1 MASLSDNFDEL
12 WQRLRYGRG
21 LSHTGDDP
29 VYYLVF
35 HPSEM
40 LEVKR
45 RLRQWAAVLKK
56 QDWTMETFSMAEA
69 TKGIFEK
76 NEFREDVWL
85 ASEQDKCF
93 DAEAIQQINKQLE
106 SALVDEGALKQRLSE
121 KLQSL
126 AGRANTV
133 LFVTDLEALHPY
145 LRVGVL
151 EQQLQGRFT
160 VPTVFLYPGIRDGKT
175 TLKFLGIYPADG
187 NYRSVHIGG

>member
-1 MASLSDNFDEL
+1 MSSLGDNFDQL

-69 TKGIFEK
+69 IKEIFEA
-76 NEFREDVWL
+76 NDFRDVWL
-85 ASEQDKCF
+85 ASEEDKRF
-93 DAEAIQQINKQLE
+93 DAEAVQQVNKQLE
-106 SALVDEGALKQRLSE
+106 SALVDEGTLKQRLAD
-121 KLQSL
+121 KLQLL
-126 AGRANTV
+126 AGRTNTV
-133 LFVTDLEALHPY
+133 LFVSDIEALHPY

>member
-1 MASLSDNFDEL
+1 MPSLSDNFDQL
-12 WQRLRYGRG
+12 WQRLRHGRG

-35 HPSEM
+35 HPCEM

-69 TKGIFEK
+69 IKDIFEA
-76 NEFREDVWL
+76 NEFRDLWL
-85 ASEQDKCF
+85 ASEEDKRF
-93 DAEAIQQINKQLE
+93 DAEAVQQVNKQLE
-106 SALVDEGALKQRLSE
+106 SALVDDGSLKQRLAD

-126 AGRANTV
+126 AGRTNTV
-133 LFVTDLEALHPY
+133 LFVSDLEALHPY

-151 EQQLQGRFT
+151 EQQLQGCFT

>member
-1 MASLSDNFDEL
+1 MPSLSDNFDQL

-56 QDWTMETFSMAEA
+56 QDWTMETFSMAKAIKDILEA
-69 TKGIFEK
+69 
-76 NEFREDVWL
+76 NEFRDLWL
-85 ASEQDKCF
+85 ASEEDKRF
-93 DAEAIQQINKQLE
+93 DAEAVQQVNKQLE
-106 SALVDEGALKQRLSE
+106 SALVDEGTLKQRLAD

-126 AGRANTV
+126 AGRTNTV
-133 LFVTDLEALHPY
+133 LFVSDLEALHPY

>member
-1 MASLSDNFDEL
+1 MPSLSDNFEQL
-12 WQRLRYGRG
+12 WQRLRHGRG

-56 QDWTMETFSMAEA
+56 QDWTMETFSIA
-69 TKGIFEK
+69 TAIKEIFLQ
-76 NEFREDVWL
+76 NDFRDVWL
-85 ASEQDKCF
+85 ASEEDKRF
-93 DAEAIQQINKQLE
+93 DADAMQQVNRQLE
-106 SALVDEGALKQRLSE
+106 SALVDEGALKQRLAD
-121 KLQSL
+121 KLESL
-126 AGRANTV
+126 AGRTNTA

>member
-1 MASLSDNFDEL
+1 MGSLSDNFDEL

-45 RLRQWAAVLKK
+45 RLRQWSAVLKK
-56 QDWTMETFSMAEA
+56 QDWTMEVFSMAEA
-69 TKGIFEK
+69 IKEIFESYDS
-76 NEFREDVWL
+76 RHVWL
-85 ASEQDKCF
+85 ASEQSKSF
-93 DAEAIQQINKQLE
+93 DPEAVQAVNKTLE
-106 SALVDEGALKQRLSE
+106 AALVEESTLKNRLADR
-121 KLQSL
+121 LNSL
-126 AGRANTV
+126 SGQANTV
-133 LFVTDLEALHPY
+133 LFVSDLEALHPY
-145 LRVGVL
+145 LRVGSL

>member
-1 MASLSDNFDEL
+1 MPSLSDNFDQL

-56 QDWTMETFSMAEA
+56 QDWAMETFSMANA
-69 TKGIFEK
+69 IKDIFEA
-76 NEFREDVWL
+76 NDFRDLWL
-85 ASEQDKCF
+85 ASEEDKRF
-93 DAEAIQQINKQLE
+93 DAEAVQQVNRQLE
-106 SALVDEGALKQRLSE
+106 SALVDEGTLKQRLAD

-126 AGRANTV
+126 AGCTNTV
-133 LFVTDLEALHPY
+133 LFVTDVEALHPY

-151 EQQLQGRFT
+151 EQQLQGLFT
-160 VPTVFLYPGIRDGKT
+160 VPTVFLYPGLRDGKT

>member
-1 MASLSDNFDEL
+1 MASLSDNFDQL

-56 QDWTMETFSMAEA
+56 QDWMMETFSMAEA
-69 TKGIFEK
+69 IKVIFET
-76 NEFREDVWL
+76 NEFRDLWL
-85 ASEQDKCF
+85 ASNEDKRF
-93 DAEAIQQINKQLE
+93 DAEAVQRVNKQLE
-106 SALVDEGALKQRLSE
+106 SALVDEGALKQRLAD
-121 KLQSL
+121 KMQSL
-126 AGRANTV
+126 TGQMNTI
-133 LFVTDLEALHPY
+133 LFVTDIEALHPY

-151 EQQLQGRFT
+151 EQQLHGCFT

-175 TLKFLGIYPADG
+175 TLKFLGIYAADG

>member
-1 MASLSDNFDEL
+1 MPSLSDSFDQL

-35 HPSEM
+35 HPYEM

-45 RLRQWAAVLKK
+45 RLRQWGAVLKK

-69 TKGIFEK
+69 IREIFQA
-76 NEFREDVWL
+76 NEFRDVWL
-85 ASEQDKCF
+85 SSEEDKRF
-93 DAEAIQQINKQLE
+93 DAESLQQVNKQLE
-106 SALVDEGALKQRLSE
+106 SALVDDGTLKQRLAD
-121 KLQSL
+121 KLHSL
-126 AGRANTV
+126 AGRTNTV
-133 LFVTDLEALHPY
+133 LFVSDLEALHPY

-151 EQQLQGRFT
+151 EQQLQGHFT

-175 TLKFLGIYPADG
+175 TLKFLGIYPPDG

>member
-1 MASLSDNFDEL
+1 MPSLSDNFDQL

-69 TKGIFEK
+69 IKDIFEA
-76 NEFREDVWL
+76 NEFRDLWL
-85 ASEQDKCF
+85 ASEEDKRF
-93 DAEAIQQINKQLE
+93 DAEAVQQVNKQLE
-106 SALVDEGALKQRLSE
+106 SALVDEGTLKQRLAD

-126 AGRANTV
+126 AGRTNTV
-133 LFVTDLEALHPY
+133 LFVSDLEALHPY

>member
-1 MASLSDNFDEL
+1 MPSLSDNFDRL
-12 WQRLRYGRG
+12 WQHLRYGRG

-56 QDWTMETFSMAEA
+56 QDWTMEIFSMAEA
-69 TKGIFEK
+69 MKMIFET
-76 NEFREDVWL
+76 NEFRDLWL
-85 ASEQDKCF
+85 ASNEDRRF
-93 DAEAIQQINKQLE
+93 DAEAVQRVNKQLE
-106 SALVDEGALKQRLSE
+106 SALLDEGALKQRLAD

-126 AGRANTV
+126 TGQMNTV
-133 LFVTDLEALHPY
+133 LFVTDVEALHPY

-151 EQQLQGRFT
+151 EQQLQGRFP

>member
-1 MASLSDNFDEL
+1 MSSLGDNFDQL

-56 QDWTMETFSMAEA
+56 QDWTMETFSMAEVI
-69 TKGIFEK
+69 KEIFEA
-76 NEFREDVWL
+76 NDFRDVWL
-85 ASEQDKCF
+85 ASEEDRRF
-93 DAEAIQQINKQLE
+93 DAEAVQQVNKQLE
-106 SALVDEGALKQRLSE
+106 SALVDEGTLKQRLAD
-121 KLQSL
+121 KLQLL
-126 AGRANTV
+126 AGRTNTV
-133 LFVTDLEALHPY
+133 LFVSDIEALHPY

-187 NYRSVHIGG
+187 NYRSVHIGA

>member
-1 MASLSDNFDEL
+1 MPSLADNFDQL

-56 QDWTMETFSMAEA
+56 QDWTMETFSMADAIKDIFA
-69 TKGIFEK
+69 T
-76 NEFREDVWL
+76 NEFRDLWL
-85 ASEQDKCF
+85 ASDEDKRF
-93 DAEAIQQINKQLE
+93 DADAVQQVNKQLE
-106 SALVDEGALKQRLSE
+106 SALIDEGTLKQRLGD
-121 KLQSL
+121 KLQAL
-126 AGRANTV
+126 DGRANTA
-133 LFVTDLEALHPY
+133 LFVTDVEALHPY

>member
-1 MASLSDNFDEL
+1 MASLSDNFDQL

-69 TKGIFEK
+69 IKVIFES
-76 NEFREDVWL
+76 NEFRDIWL
-85 ASEQDKCF
+85 ASNEDKRF
-93 DAEAIQQINKQLE
+93 DAEAVQRVNKQLE
-106 SALVDEGALKQRLSE
+106 SALVDEGALKQRLAD

-126 AGRANTV
+126 TGQMNTV
-133 LFVTDLEALHPY
+133 LFVTDIEALHPY

-151 EQQLQGRFT
+151 EQRPLRNADRSQLSQ
-160 VPTVFLYPGIRDGKT
+160 
-175 TLKFLGIYPADG
+175 
-187 NYRSVHIGG
+187 

>member
-1 MASLSDNFDEL
+1 MASLSDNFDQL

-45 RLRQWAAVLKK
+45 RMRQWAAVLKK
-56 QDWTMETFSMAEA
+56 QDWKMEVFSMAEA
-69 TKGIFEK
+69 IRDIFA
-76 NEFREDVWL
+76 NYDSRDVWL
-85 ASEQDKCF
+85 KSEQDKSF
-93 DAEAIQQINKQLE
+93 DPEAMEEVNKTLE
-106 SALVDEGALKQRLSE
+106 AALVEDGTLKQRLADV
-121 KLQSL
+121 LDSL
-126 AGRANTV
+126 AGQTNTV

>member
-1 MASLSDNFDEL
+1 MLSLGDNFDQL

-56 QDWTMETFSMAEA
+56 QDWTMETFSMAEVI
-69 TKGIFEK
+69 KEIFEA
-76 NEFREDVWL
+76 NDFRDVWL
-85 ASEQDKCF
+85 ASEEDKRF
-93 DAEAIQQINKQLE
+93 DAEAVQQVNKQLE
-106 SALVDEGALKQRLSE
+106 SALVDEGTLKQRLAD
-121 KLQSL
+121 KLQLL
-126 AGRANTV
+126 AGRTNTV
-133 LFVTDLEALHPY
+133 LFVSDIEALHPY

>member
-1 MASLSDNFDEL
+1 MASLSDNFDQL

-69 TKGIFEK
+69 IKVIFET
-76 NEFREDVWL
+76 NEFRDLWL
-85 ASEQDKCF
+85 ASNEDKRF
-93 DAEAIQQINKQLE
+93 DAEAVQRVNKQLE
-106 SALVDEGALKQRLSE
+106 SALVDEGALKQCLTD

-126 AGRANTV
+126 AGRTNIV
-133 LFVTDLEALHPY
+133 LFVTDIEALHPY

>member
-1 MASLSDNFDEL
+1 MSSLGDNFDQL

-56 QDWTMETFSMAEA
+56 QDWTMETFSMAEVI
-69 TKGIFEK
+69 KEIFEA
-76 NEFREDVWL
+76 NDFRDVWL
-85 ASEQDKCF
+85 ASEEDKRF
-93 DAEAIQQINKQLE
+93 DAEAVQQVNKQLE
-106 SALVDEGALKQRLSE
+106 SALVDEGTLKQRLAD
-121 KLQSL
+121 KLQLL
-126 AGRANTV
+126 AGRTNTV
-133 LFVTDLEALHPY
+133 LFVSDIEALHPY

-187 NYRSVHIGG
+187 NYRSVHIGA

>member
-1 MASLSDNFDEL
+1 MPSLSDNFDQL

-69 TKGIFEK
+69 IRDIFEA
-76 NEFREDVWL
+76 NEFRDLWL
-85 ASEQDKCF
+85 ASEEDNRF
-93 DAEAIQQINKQLE
+93 DAEAVQQVNKQLE
-106 SALVDEGALKQRLSE
+106 SALVDEGTLKQRLAH

-126 AGRANTV
+126 TGRTNTV
-133 LFVTDLEALHPY
+133 LFVSDLEALHPY

-160 VPTVFLYPGIRDGKT
+160 VPTVFLYPG
-175 TLKFLGIYPADG
+175 FLAVSI
-187 NYRSVHIGG
+187 HK

>member
-1 MASLSDNFDEL
+1 MSSLGDNFDQL

-56 QDWTMETFSMAEA
+56 QDWTMETFSMAEVI
-69 TKGIFEK
+69 KEIFEA
-76 NEFREDVWL
+76 NDFRDVWL
-85 ASEQDKCF
+85 ASEEDKRF
-93 DAEAIQQINKQLE
+93 DAEAVQQVNKQLE
-106 SALVDEGALKQRLSE
+106 SALVDEGTLKQRLAD
-121 KLQSL
+121 KLEL
-126 AGRANTV
+126 LVGRTNTV
-133 LFVTDLEALHPY
+133 LFVSDIEALHPY

>member
-1 MASLSDNFDEL
+1 MSSLSDNFDLL
-12 WQRLRYGRG
+12 WQRLRHGRG

-45 RLRQWAAVLKK
+45 RLRQWAALLKK
-56 QDWTMETFSMAEA
+56 QDWTMEVFSMAEA
-69 TKGIFEK
+69 AKTLFQA
-76 NEFREDVWL
+76 NDFRDVWIE
-85 ASEQDKCF
+85 SDQSKSF
-93 DAEAIQQINKQLE
+93 DPESVQAVNKTLEA
-106 SALVDEGALKQRLSE
+106 ALIEEGALKQLLIK
-121 KLQSL
+121 KLDSL
-126 AGRANTV
+126 AGRTNTV
-133 LFVTDLEALHPY
+133 LFVSDVEALHPY

-151 EQQLQGRFT
+151 EMQLQNRFT
-160 VPTVFLYPGIRDGKT
+160 VPTVFLYPGIREGKS

>member
-1 MASLSDNFDEL
+1 MSSLADNFDQL

-69 TKGIFEK
+69 IKDIFSA
-76 NEFREDVWL
+76 NEFRHMWLESEEDRR
-85 ASEQDKCF
+85 F
-93 DAEAIQQINKQLE
+93 DPEALERLNDQLE
-106 SALVDEGALKQRLSE
+106 SALVDEGSLKQRLAD

-126 AGRANTV
+126 DGSTNTV
-133 LFVTDLEALHPY
+133 LFVTDIEALHPY

-160 VPTVFLYPGIRDGKT
+160 VPTVFLYPGVRDGKS

>member
-1 MASLSDNFDEL
+1 MPSLSDNFDQL

-69 TKGIFEK
+69 IKQIFEA
-76 NEFREDVWL
+76 NEFRDIWL
-85 ASEQDKCF
+85 ASEEDK
-93 DAEAIQQINKQLE
+93 
-106 SALVDEGALKQRLSE
+106 
-121 KLQSL
+121 
-126 AGRANTV
+126 
-133 LFVTDLEALHPY
+133 
-145 LRVGVL
+145 RV
-151 EQQLQGRFT
+151 
-160 VPTVFLYPGIRDGKT
+160 
-175 TLKFLGIYPADG
+175 
-187 NYRSVHIGG
+187 

>member
-1 MASLSDNFDEL
+1 MASLSDNFDQL

-56 QDWTMETFSMAEA
+56 QDWTMETFSMADA
-69 TKGIFEK
+69 IKDIFEK

-85 ASEQDKCF
+85 ASEQDKSF
-93 DAEAIQQINKQLE
+93 DAESIQQINKQLE
-106 SALVDEGALKQRLSE
+106 SALVDEGALKQRLAE

-126 AGRANTV
+126 E
-133 LFVTDLEALHPY
+133 LS
-145 LRVGVL
+145 LRSHWRL
-151 EQQLQGRFT
+151 
-160 VPTVFLYPGIRDGKT
+160 I
-175 TLKFLGIYPADG
+175 
-187 NYRSVHIGG
+187 S

>member
-1 MASLSDNFDEL
+1 MPSLSNNFDQL

-69 TKGIFEK
+69 IKQIFEA
-76 NEFREDVWL
+76 NEFRDIWL
-85 ASEQDKCF
+85 ASEEAKRF
-93 DAEAIQQINKQLE
+93 DAEAIQQVNKQLE
-106 SALVDEGALKQRLSE
+106 SALIDDAALKNRLDDR
-121 KLQSL
+121 LQSL
-126 AGRANTV
+126 AGQKNTV
-133 LFVTDLEALHPY
+133 LFVSDLEALHPY

>member
-1 MASLSDNFDEL
+1 MASLSDNFDQL
-12 WQRLRYGRG
+12 WQRLRYGRD

-69 TKGIFEK
+69 IKVIFES
-76 NEFREDVWL
+76 NEFRDLWVASNED
-85 ASEQDKCF
+85 KRF
-93 DAEAIQQINKQLE
+93 DAEAVQRVNKQLE
-106 SALVDEGALKQRLSE
+106 SALVDEGALKQRLAD

-126 AGRANTV
+126 TGQMNTV
-133 LFVTDLEALHPY
+133 LFVTDIEALHPY

-151 EQQLQGRFT
+151 EQQLQGGFT

>member
-1 MASLSDNFDEL
+1 MPSLSNNFDQL

-21 LSHTGDDP
+21 LIHTGDDP

-56 QDWTMETFSMAEA
+56 QDWTMEIFSMAEA
-69 TKGIFEK
+69 IKDIFSA
-76 NEFREDVWL
+76 NEFRHMWLESEED
-85 ASEQDKCF
+85 KRF
-93 DAEAIQQINKQLE
+93 DPEALERLNDQLE
-106 SALVDEGALKQRLSE
+106 SALVDEGSLKQCLAE

-126 AGRANTV
+126 AGSTNTV
-133 LFVTDLEALHPY
+133 LFVTDIEALHPY

-160 VPTVFLYPGIRDGKT
+160 VPTVFLYPGVRDGKT

>member
-1 MASLSDNFDEL
+1 MSSLSDNFDQL

-69 TKGIFEK
+69 IKDIFSA
-76 NEFREDVWL
+76 NEFRHLWLESEEDRR
-85 ASEQDKCF
+85 F
-93 DAEAIQQINKQLE
+93 DTEAIERLNDQLE
-106 SALVDEGALKQRLSE
+106 SALVDEGSLKQCLAE

-126 AGRANTV
+126 AGSTNTV
-133 LFVTDLEALHPY
+133 LFVTDIEALHPY

-160 VPTVFLYPGIRDGKT
+160 VPTVFLYPGVRDGKT

>member
-1 MASLSDNFDEL
+1 MPSLSDNFDQL

-69 TKGIFEK
+69 IKDIFEK
-76 NEFREDVWL
+76 RFR
-85 ASEQDKCF
+85 AMCGSRAKKTSAF
-93 DAEAIQQINKQLE
+93 DPEAVQQVNKQLE
-106 SALVDEGALKQRLSE
+106 SALVDEGTLKQRLAD

-126 AGRANTV
+126 AGRTNTA
-133 LFVTDLEALHPY
+133 LFVTDVEALHPY